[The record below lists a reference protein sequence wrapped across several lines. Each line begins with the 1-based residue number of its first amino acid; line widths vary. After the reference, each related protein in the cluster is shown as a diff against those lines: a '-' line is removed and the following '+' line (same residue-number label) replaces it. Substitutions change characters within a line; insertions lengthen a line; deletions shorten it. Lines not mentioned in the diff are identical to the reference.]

1 MDTLYRAID
10 SYCERTGPELWSEPL
25 NAVSNL
31 AFILAGL
38 WGLREARR
46 RHAGGLA
53 ALLAWWVIAIG
64 VGSTLFHTFANGMTM
79 WMDVIPI
86 ATFTLAL
93 TIFNLRRFV
102 GLSRRATFLA
112 FVAFYAVAGV
122 LTAMLPDWVRVASNG
137 TSGYLPA
144 LLALSFFGVLLVL
157 RRHPAGWYDLAAAS
171 IFVVSA
177 TFRSVDPVLC
187 EALPIGT
194 HFLWH
199 LLNGLMLG
207 VLLASVARY
216 GRPAHLDEPSAG
228 SGARA

>member
-1 MDTLYRAID
+1 METLFAGID
-10 SYCERTGPELWSEPL
+10 AYCERTGPEIWSEPL

-46 RHAGGLA
+46 HRAGGFA
-53 ALLAWWVIAIG
+53 ELLCWWVIAIG
-64 VGSTLFHTFANGMTM
+64 VGSALFHTFANVLTV
-79 WMDVIPI
+79 WMDVVPI
-86 ATFTLAL
+86 AVFTLAL
-93 TIFNLRRFV
+93 TVFNLRRFV
-102 GLSRRATFLA
+102 GLSRPATLFA
-112 FVAFYAVAGV
+112 FVAFYAVAAA
-122 LTAMLPDWVRVASNG
+122 LTAALPDGVREASNG

-144 LLALSFFGVLLVL
+144 FLALAFFGVLLVL
-157 RRHPAGWYDLAAAS
+157 RGHPAGWYDLAAAA

-177 TFRSVDPVLC
+177 AFRSVDAALC

-216 GRPAHLDEPSAG
+216 GRPGG
-228 SGARA
+228 SPAADRVPAVA